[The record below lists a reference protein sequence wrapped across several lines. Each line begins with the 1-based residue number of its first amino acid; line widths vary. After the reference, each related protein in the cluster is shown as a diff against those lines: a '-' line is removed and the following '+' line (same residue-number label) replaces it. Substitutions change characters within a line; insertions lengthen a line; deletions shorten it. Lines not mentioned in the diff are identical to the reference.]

1 VRRPPG
7 PRAPKPADLAPTL
20 GPNEFD
26 ADQEQAMR
34 AGPRQA
40 NMAPPAGEP
49 DGDEG
54 MGGLGGDVMARVELE
69 LGCNTHFAYTT
80 KSCKVSS

>member
-1 VRRPPG
+1 MARKRHIEVKPHVRRPPG
-7 PRAPKPADLAPTL
+7 PRSPKPADVAPAP

-34 AGPRQA
+34 AGRRQA
-40 NMAPPAGEP
+40 NMPPGEP

-54 MGGLGGDVMARVELE
+54 MGGLGGL
-69 LGCNTHFAYTT
+69 
-80 KSCKVSS
+80 